1 MGQLRRYTGTT
12 LLAAGWTALL
22 AVVAYAV
29 VVRGVVS
36 IPTVAGQGPVVVL
49 AVAWLVG
56 LGLLRR
62 RDRRH
67 WLAMAQGAGFSP
79 QHGGRGLVAL
89 QKSYRLRT
97 ITAAAEGSLVG
108 RRHTV
113 VRASVNQVEAPIEMD
128 LHHRQAVEEAAGF
141 TTGNPTIDAAWRLET
156 NSTRHLKAVLDHE
169 LQSAMMDLT
178 VEGTLHV
185 TNRAVTFEVP
195 FVRLSAA
202 ELAQVAELVTTAA
215 ERLEGVAGD
224 R

>member
-1 MGQLRRYTGTT
+1 MVQLRRYTGTT

-22 AVVAYAV
+22 AVVAYLV
-29 VVRGVVS
+29 LVRGLVS
-36 IPTVAGQGPVVVL
+36 VPAVAGQGPAVVL
-49 AVAWLVG
+49 AAAWLVG
-56 LGLLRR
+56 LGLFRW

-79 QHGGRGLVAL
+79 QHGGRGLLPL

-108 RRHTV
+108 RRHTL
-113 VRASVNQVEAPIEMD
+113 VRASVNQVEAPVEMA
-128 LHHRQAVEEAAGF
+128 LRHREAVAEDTGF
-141 TTGNPTIDAAWRLET
+141 TTGNPTIDAAWVLET

-169 LQSAMMDLT
+169 MQSAMMDLT
-178 VEGTLHV
+178 VEGTLRV

-202 ELAQVAELVTTAA
+202 ELVQVAELVTTAA
-215 ERLEGVAGD
+215 ERLEGVDGD